1 MKYDK
6 LDALD
11 TLKPNS
17 LWQWQGTDYS
27 GLNWVDSSQTKPT
40 ESEIDAEV
48 TRLDNAEPM
57 RLLRVER
64 DRRLSACDWVSAKA
78 TDTGVAVTTA
88 WKTYRQALRDLPASA
103 SPSLNSDY
111 DLDLTSVTWPTEPS

>member
-17 LWQWQGTDYS
+17 LWQWQGTDYT

-48 TRLDNAEPM
+48 TRLTNAEPM
-57 RLLRVER
+57 RLLRIER
-64 DRRLSACDWVSAKA
+64 NARLAE
-78 TDTGVAVTTA
+78 TDYMALSDTTITDA
-88 WKTYRQALRDLPASA
+88 WKTYRQQLRDLPASA
-103 SPSLNSDY
+103 NPTVDTNGNLN
-111 DLDLTSVTWPTEPS
+111 LTSVTFPTKPS